1 VRRAVVNA
9 AAEVAARAVGSGRG
23 YCSWLSRYHPSLST
37 VGSDV
42 SIVPCVLFNFKF
54 ERLNSKIYCFYG

>member
-23 YCSWLSRYHPSLST
+23 YCSWLSRYHSLM

-42 SIVPCVLFNFKF
+42 SILDWSTYFV
-54 ERLNSKIYCFYG
+54 

>member
-9 AAEVAARAVGSGRG
+9 AAEVAARAVGSGGG

-42 SIVPCVLFNFKF
+42 SILDWSTYFV
-54 ERLNSKIYCFYG
+54 